1 MDSLALHKSFYIWP
15 SFEFTV
21 IHRQLADE
29 LGYKWSFYNLI
40 CWAAS
45 SYKYLTKISRWVLSN
60 GNFSLL
66 VWGNNSIAS
75 IQKDRWLTWPWGGAT
90 DEMF

>member
-1 MDSLALHKSFYIWP
+1 MDSMALHKSFY

-29 LGYKWSFYNLI
+29 LGCKWSFYNLI

-66 VWGNNSIAS
+66 IWGNNSIAS
-75 IQKDRWLTWPWGGAT
+75 IQKDRYLTWPWGGAT